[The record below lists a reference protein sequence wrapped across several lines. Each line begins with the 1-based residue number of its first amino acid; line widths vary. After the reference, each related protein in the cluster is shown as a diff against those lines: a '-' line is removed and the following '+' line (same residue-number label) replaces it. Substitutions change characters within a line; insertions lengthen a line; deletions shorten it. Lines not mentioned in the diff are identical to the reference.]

1 MTTTSNSSPLETTFP
16 GNLGHFDLVLDIP
29 SVLPRISPLLL
40 FFGEVSNE
48 YKGNMSP
55 GSEQIVL
62 KSTAVSSPDFRWL
75 EFDSAI
81 TDTTQVNGAH
91 NNSTTDITV
100 DDSSVVTVGDLVRN
114 LQTGEVLY
122 VSAIPD
128 ATSLTVTRGW
138 GATVATNTSY
148 PSGLNSVTAAA
159 MSDNDDLLVLGPA
172 MEQFSNNRTTTLNDE
187 TQREGATQIIRR
199 DIAISG
205 SRLEQERNTRDKDST
220 FNKRKAQATVQ
231 MFEDLEKV
239 AIFGKLKRTATS
251 GTVGT
256 VQNNSNNLT
265 TTDGYLHVISA
276 YASANVQNA
285 NTLSVSDASGGQN
298 LTIDKLDDIAGIIA
312 DRGDPS
318 RYINFCSKD
327 YKKAFQKILTGA
339 SNAFTL
345 NVEMGAKETD
355 VGSKARG
362 YIGQY
367 GEMSFVEH
375 PLYNKNDTMKATL
388 NCLNRDMVKLVHLNN
403 RAVHWVDESQD
414 PSEDGKAAYA
424 IGEHGVCIAHAKSH
438 FQFDNFTALGV

>member
-1 MTTTSNSSPLETTFP
+1 MTTTSNSSPLETSFP
-16 GNLGHFDLVLDIP
+16 GNLGHFDLVLDLP

-40 FFGEVSNE
+40 FFGQVSDE
-48 YKGNMSP
+48 YKGQMSP
-55 GSEQIVL
+55 GSEKITIQT
-62 KSTAVSSPDFRWL
+62 TAVSSPDFRWL
-75 EFDSAI
+75 EFDSEI
-81 TDTTQVNGAH
+81 TDTTAVDGAH
-91 NNSTTDITV
+91 NDSVTDITV
-100 DDSSVVTVGDLVRN
+100 DDSSVAKPGDLIRN
-114 LQTGEVLY
+114 LNTGEVIY
-122 VSAIPD
+122 VSAVPD
-128 ATSLTVTRGW
+128 ATSLTVTRAW

-148 PSGLNSVTAAA
+148 PSGLNSVAAVA

-172 MEQFSNNRTTTLNDE
+172 MEQFSSNRDTTLNDE

-220 FNKRKAQATVQ
+220 FSKRKAQATVQ
-231 MFEDLEKV
+231 AFEDLEKI

-256 VQNNSNNLT
+256 VQANSNNLT

-276 YASANVQNA
+276 YASGNIQNA
-285 NTLSVSDASGGQN
+285 NTLSVADSSGGQN
-298 LTIDKLDDIAGIIA
+298 LTLDKLDDIAGIIA

-318 RYINFCSKD
+318 KYINFCSKD
-327 YKKAFQKILTGA
+327 FKKAFQKILTGA

-345 NVEMGAKETD
+345 NVNMGQKETD

-367 GEMSFVEH
+367 GEMNFVEH
-375 PLYNKNDTMKATL
+375 PLYNKNATLKATL
-388 NCLNRDMVKLVHLNN
+388 NCLNRDMIKLVHLNN
-403 RAVHWVDESQD
+403 RAVQWKDESQD
-414 PSEDGKAAYA
+414 PSQDGKAAYV
-424 IGEHGVCIAHAKSH
+424 IGEHGVCVAHAKTH